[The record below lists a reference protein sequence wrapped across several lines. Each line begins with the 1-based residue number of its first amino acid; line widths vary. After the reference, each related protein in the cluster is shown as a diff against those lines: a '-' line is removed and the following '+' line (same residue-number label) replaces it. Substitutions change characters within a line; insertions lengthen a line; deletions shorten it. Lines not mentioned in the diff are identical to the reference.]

1 MHLQSSIVVVAVVA
15 AVLVGCAGDDAP
27 EEPTAEATA
36 TPTAA
41 ATPTEAGGPDDEGG
55 APTPDEATDT
65 DGEQASGLRVELE
78 PAEGWHEADDA
89 QLAELGGMGA
99 AQVYTNDD
107 ACEDERCPL
116 VYALVVSSPASD
128 AQEYHELSRQE
139 VEGRLDAEVVEE
151 GEVEIDGH
159 PGHELVYDIDTE
171 DGTQHQV
178 VRHTVVDGEAV
189 VVAYMAE
196 GTEQFEAWRADAEA
210 MLESARV
217 IDAE

>member
-27 EEPTAEATA
+27 DDEPTAEATA
-36 TPTAA
+36 TPTPA
-41 ATPTEAGGPDDEGG
+41 ATPTATPGGPDDE
-55 APTPDEATDT
+55 
-65 DGEQASGLRVELE
+65 DGEQATGLRVELE

-89 QLAELGGMGA
+89 QLADLGGMGA

-139 VEGRLDAEVVEE
+139 VEERLGAEVVEE

-171 DGTQHQV
+171 NGTQHQV

-196 GTEQFEAWRADAEA
+196 GTELFEAWRADAEA
-210 MLESARV
+210 MLDSARV